1 MHKMCARRAQDVCK
15 VCTRCVQGVRKICA
29 IKVNKVLGYLLINGL
44 VRTNPIGLNM
54 LLYI

>member
-1 MHKMCARRAQDVCK
+1 MRKMCARRAQDVCK

-44 VRTNPIGLNM
+44 VMTNPIGLNM